1 MKNEKKNLAKALKL
15 SKVEI
20 YRSLTKVKAL
30 ENELTI

>member
-20 YRSLTKVKAL
+20 SRSFMKIKAL
-30 ENELTI
+30 ENELII